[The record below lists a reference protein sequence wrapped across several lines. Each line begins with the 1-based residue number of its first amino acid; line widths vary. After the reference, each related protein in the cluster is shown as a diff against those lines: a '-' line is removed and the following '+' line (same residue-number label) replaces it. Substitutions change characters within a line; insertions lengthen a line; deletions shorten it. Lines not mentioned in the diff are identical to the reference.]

1 MINLNSVDN
10 KEFKVAVDF
19 NGDYYYFVTLFD
31 YGLWLPDYTLDPI
44 VLTKEAEAI
53 DLGASLKKAFSRS
66 ETTDTKSS
74 YIFDHQ
80 ENKINYE
87 KNTKKIMALG
97 GYKNKKALFKNMR
110 HCGVRQVNDLITI
123 KPSNHVKLEAWSG
136 ECISETDWVI
146 IPASASDEELGHAI
160 IEGFS
165 RCRGRQF

>member
-1 MINLNSVDN
+1 MNSVDN
-10 KEFKVAVDF
+10 NEFKVSVEF
-19 NGDYYYFVTLFD
+19 NGDHYYFITLFD

-66 ETTDTKSS
+66 ETMGRKNS
-74 YIFDHQ
+74 YIFDHL

-87 KNTKKIMALG
+87 NDIKKRMALY
-97 GYKNKKALFKNMR
+97 GYKNKKAFFKNMR
-110 HCGVRQVNDLITI
+110 HCGVSQVNDLITI
-123 KPSNHVKLEAWSG
+123 RPSNHVKLEAWSG